1 MIGPDG
7 YHILSTTAG
16 DALTSS
22 THTHD
27 DVKTVLLVVAGQIT
41 KWTVLV
47 EDLG

>member
-1 MIGPDG
+1 MLLQAA
-7 YHILSTTAG
+7 H
-16 DALTSS
+16 
-22 THTHD
+22 THTHTHTHTPD